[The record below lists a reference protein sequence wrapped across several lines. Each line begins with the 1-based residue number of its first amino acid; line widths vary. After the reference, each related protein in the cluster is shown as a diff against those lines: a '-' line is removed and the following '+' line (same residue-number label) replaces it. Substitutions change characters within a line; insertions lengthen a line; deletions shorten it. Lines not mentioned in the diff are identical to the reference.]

1 MKKLTIII
9 SAIFLIINLSVAQDK
24 TTKKYYNKGKR
35 QFNKNN
41 LQEAVDNYKIIA
53 KQYPANSNYNFRVG
67 LAYYY
72 LPNMRDS
79 SIFYMEQA
87 ATNVSENSKNNYKET
102 TAPVE
107 ALFYLGK
114 LHHQN
119 YHFEKAIS
127 YLEQYKKVAKNE
139 ILLEDCERT
148 IIACA
153 NGIDY
158 LDKDR
163 NLTVLEI
170 SGGINSKH
178 NDHSPVLSGDMKTLI
193 FTSRRKGTG
202 GEIDEYDGEFFEDI
216 YISHYENG
224 SWTAPE
230 GISPKINTN
239 DHEASIGLSSD
250 GNTLFI
256 YKTSNGGDIYVSK
269 FDGSDW
275 SFPVPLGENINSE
288 HRESHVS
295 ISLDEKT
302 LYFSS
307 DRPGGIGGMDLYVSE
322 LQEDG
327 TWGKA
332 KNLGRTVNSKRDD
345 DGAYI
350 QMNDSTIV
358 FSSNRKESIGG
369 FDIFY
374 SKKDKNGNW
383 QEPQNMGYPVN
394 SPDDDFY
401 YLESPDGTFA
411 LYATN
416 QNGTKGDINLYTIL
430 LPQIDQKSV
439 AVISGQILPESE
451 EKKLG
456 KIKISII
463 NSESGDTTQ
472 THFCDEKTGNYTF
485 ILPTGNQYTVVYE
498 SDGYLPYVQSMNIQS
513 NADVRNT
520 KGAIVLQPITLGQTG
535 QNYSIGFE
543 KGSSKLSY
551 ESEVKL
557 AKVSETI
564 KEYSTLTGE
573 LHIPNTD
580 DPLTKRRTNTITEY
594 LTSQNIDTA
603 QLAIIKGYNSNGYE
617 LFVSDT
623 ALSNFKT
630 KGWDIEFDPEENTV
644 EQISKN
650 KLSQVT
656 YLLKKD
662 PTLCVQIPIHENDP
676 NSQNNA
682 NELFDY
688 FTENKIDTSQI
699 IVWKLPS
706 SELAKS
712 SNKKNIILTEKYY
725 GAEALIKVVS
735 QTTDECGIEAELKY
749 DINFQFNSF
758 ETKDVNAINDAI
770 ATMECPN
777 VEVIVAG
784 HTDNIGTEQYNY
796 MLGLKRADY
805 IKNILLKNN
814 INASKISI
822 VSFGETKPIAPN
834 TISGKDNP
842 AGRELNRRVEI
853 ILKPIYE

>member
-1 MKKLTIII
+1 MKKTIIII
-9 SAIFLIINLSVAQDK
+9 SAIFLIINLSFGQDK
-24 TTKKYYNKGKR
+24 TSKKYYNKGKR

-41 LQEAVDNYKIIA
+41 LQESADNYKILA
-53 KQYPANSNYNFRVG
+53 KQFPANYNYNFRVG

-79 SIFYMEQA
+79 SIFYMKQA
-87 ATNVSENSKNNYKET
+87 VSNVSENSKNNYKET
-102 TAPVE
+102 AAPTE

-114 LHHQN
+114 LNHQN

-127 YLEQYKKVAKNE
+127 YLEQYKKVSKNK
-139 ILLEDCERT
+139 ILLEDCEQT

-153 NGIDY
+153 NGVDY
-158 LDKDR
+158 LNKDID
-163 NLTVLEI
+163 LIVLEV
-170 SGGINSKH
+170 SGGVNSKH
-178 NDHSPVLSGDMKTLI
+178 NDHSPVLSGDMRTLI
-193 FTSRRKGTG
+193 FTSRREGTG
-202 GEIDEYDGEFFEDI
+202 GERDEYDGEYFEDI
-216 YISHYENG
+216 YISHFQNG
-224 SWTAPE
+224 AWTEPV
-230 GISPKINTN
+230 GISSKINTN

-256 YKTSNGGDIYVSK
+256 YKSNNGGDVYVSE
-269 FDGSDW
+269 FDGNSW
-275 SFPVPLGENINSE
+275 SFPVPLGENINSKY
-288 HRESHVS
+288 RESHVS
-295 ISLDEKT
+295 ISLDKKT

-307 DRPGGIGGMDLYVSE
+307 DRPGGSGGMDLYISE
-322 LQEDG
+322 LEEDG
-327 TWGKA
+327 TWGVA
-332 KNLGRTVNSKRDD
+332 KNLGKTVNTKKDD
-345 DGAYI
+345 DSPYI
-350 QMNDSTIV
+350 QMNDSTLV
-358 FSSNRKESIGG
+358 FSSNRRESIGG

-374 SKKDKNGNW
+374 SKKDINGNW
-383 QEPQNMGYPVN
+383 LEPENMGYPVN
-394 SPDDDFY
+394 SPDDDLY
-401 YLESPDGTFA
+401 YIEAPDGTFA

-430 LPQIDQKSV
+430 LPEIERKSV
-439 AVISGQILPESE
+439 AVINGQILPESD
-451 EKKLG
+451 EKELG
-456 KIKISII
+456 DIKISII
-463 NSESGDTTQ
+463 NNASGDTTQ
-472 THFCDEKTGNYTF
+472 TLFCDKKTGDFTF
-485 ILPTGNQYTVVYE
+485 ILPTGHEYTVVYE
-498 SDGYLPYVQSMNIQS
+498 SEGYLPFVQTMNIQS

-520 KGAIVLQPITLGQTG
+520 KGAIVLQPITLGKTG

-564 KEYSTLTGE
+564 KEYSSLTGE

-580 DPLTKRRTNTITEY
+580 DPLAQRRTNSITQY

-603 QLAIIKGYNSNGYE
+603 RLAIIKGYSSNGYE

-623 ALSNFKT
+623 ALNSFKT
-630 KGWDIEFDPEENTV
+630 KGWDIEFDPDENTV

-662 PTLCVQIPIHENDP
+662 PALCVQIPIHENDP

-688 FTENKIDTSQI
+688 FIENNIDTSQI
-699 IVWKLPS
+699 IVWNLPT
-706 SELAKS
+706 SEFAKS

-735 QTTDECGIEAELKY
+735 QTTDECGIENELKY
-749 DINFQFNSF
+749 DINFKFNSF
-758 ETKDVNAINDAI
+758 ETQDVNAINDAI

-777 VEVIVAG
+777 VEIVVVG
-784 HTDNIGTEQYNY
+784 HTDNVGTEEYNY

-805 IKNILLKNN
+805 IKNILLENN

-822 VSFGETKPIAPN
+822 VSFGETKPIAKN
-834 TISGKDNP
+834 IIDGKDNP

-853 ILKPIYE
+853 ILKPIY